1 MNKNSPI
8 SMPRIYTSLLYL
20 CGLFLFIEWLLPIE
34 EVTDTSNITVFVIY
48 AIYCFFISLF
58 SLRWWANFLLKGF
71 GLFVIL
77 HGLFFDMLIFSRE
90 WFNQLAFEMAVNID
104 ILISQNW
111 YYLSPFFRSFLF
123 LVFIWLMSYL
133 LHYWFLQMK
142 RIFLFILLTFVY
154 ITILDTFT
162 TYDATIAIVRTFV
175 ISFVALAMANFNRE
189 LEREKIAFSKLK
201 RKARWSVPLV
211 LTIVISV
218 AIGVAAP
225 KFAPI
230 WPDPVPFIE
239 SAASGFGSSGG
250 SVVRKVGYGENDS
263 QLGGSFIQDDT
274 PVFRVAASDKQY
286 WRIETKDVYTGKGW
300 ETSAESSVV
309 ETVSN
314 NLPID
319 LFDYSKVE
327 TEEAEATVYF
337 LEGWN
342 FDKLV
347 YPYGVKEIHDLALG
361 ADVFFDPVTESLEV
375 WMDGELMELQHYRL
389 IYESP
394 SFPLDQLRD
403 DVPFDEDLSRY
414 LQLPDTLPERVF
426 ELAEEI
432 TASYDTMYEKVQAIE
447 RYFAGNGFTYET
459 VGVSAPGPD
468 QDYVD
473 QFLFETKI
481 GYCDNF
487 STSMAVMLR
496 TLDIPARW
504 VKGFTGGEVIGA
516 GENLGEQIYEI
527 TNANA
532 HSWVEVYFPEL
543 GWVPFEPTQ
552 GFTNPTVFHL
562 ETSEATQIE
571 HDEPLE
577 IPEGEL
583 PEADVPMEMD
593 ESEPVMAEPVGRDF
607 QMPWKKLVPIMLVI
621 FIVVF
626 LLYKFRFRIKMFYHY
641 WKLGSKKDEQAFQD
655 AYHHLLN
662 MLDRD
667 GYKRRKNQTLREY
680 AKQVD
685 ARYRT
690 KEMKMLTAYY
700 ERMLYRNEFDEN
712 EWRHLRDLWRNLL
725 KTIAG

>member
-218 AIGVAAP
+218 VIGVAAP

-607 QMPWKKLVPIMLVI
+607 QMPWKKLVAIMLVI